1 MSLFDMIMLPMLAA
15 ALILNI
21 LTYRRILK
29 SRKKDK

>member
-1 MSLFDMIMLPMLAA
+1 MSLFDMIMLAMLAA

-21 LTYRRILK
+21 LTYRRTLK